1 MACFGANGEYCAICP
16 HREICLRICD
26 PVEEILPSMEA
37 GRIDREDLPR
47 LWHGRLVTHVLLDN
61 IDILTERQKLV
72 VNMYYRECLLQKE
85 IAERLHISQ
94 QGVNDALQRA
104 KAAVGRKL
112 KGYFTFLPE
121 DGAAASSNEA

>member
-1 MACFGANGEYCAICP
+1 MCRPGENGQYCSICP
-16 HREICLRICD
+16 HRSICLQICE

-47 LWHGRLVTHVLLDN
+47 LWHGRLVTHALLDN
-61 IDILTERQKLV
+61 IDILTERQQLV

-94 QGVNDALQRA
+94 QGVNEALQRA

-112 KGYFTFLPE
+112 KHYFTFLPADPAPAPS
-121 DGAAASSNEA
+121 DGP